1 MIAIFSLA
9 QKSVAIAEKVKNVLL
24 AEGFDAELI
33 CSEKISCDSADEKV
47 KSVYH
52 AIKESFKARKNIVAV
67 LPMGVVVRAIEPKK
81 KTEDPWVVCIDEN
94 GKYVIPVL
102 NGHRGANESAKLI
115 ADGISAEPVITTLYE
130 MQNQI
135 REEEIIQQE
144 DNTGG
149 CA

>member
-9 QKSVAIAEKVKNVLL
+9 QKSVAIAEKVKSVLL

-33 CSEKISCDSADEKV
+33 CSEKISCDGADEKV

-52 AIKESFKARKNIVAV
+52 AIKESFRAHKNIVAV

-94 GKYVIPVL
+94 GRYVIPVL
-102 NGHRGANESAKLI
+102 NGHRGANEFARLI
-115 ADGISAEPVITTLYE
+115 ADGISAEPVITTYE

-135 REEEIIQQE
+135 REEEIIQQG

-149 CA
+149 GA

>member
-81 KTEDPWVVCIDEN
+81 KPGW
-94 GKYVIPVL
+94 
-102 NGHRGANESAKLI
+102 SA
-115 ADGISAEPVITTLYE
+115 
-130 MQNQI
+130 
-135 REEEIIQQE
+135 
-144 DNTGG
+144 
-149 CA
+149 